1 MTQEV
6 FNYEPIQGIIVGEE
20 EELISSSES
29 MSESVAISIT
39 ADGNPTNSMSE
50 SVSVIVL

>member
-20 EELISSSES
+20 EELISSS
-29 MSESVAISIT
+29 
-39 ADGNPTNSMSE
+39 NSMSE
-50 SVSVIVL
+50 SVIVTVT